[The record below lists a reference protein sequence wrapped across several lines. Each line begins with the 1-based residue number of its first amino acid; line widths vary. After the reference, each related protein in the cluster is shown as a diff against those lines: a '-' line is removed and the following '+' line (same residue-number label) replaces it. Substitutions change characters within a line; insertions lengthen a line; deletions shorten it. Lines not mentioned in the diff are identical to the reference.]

1 MASGVNSIALAALEF
16 ADAAVD
22 FPIVFVKVASPQG
35 EPEMTPVA
43 VFGLTAGEN
52 LYVQGSSWRARYVP
66 AMLRMYP
73 FGVAGIAVALFFDM
87 NRRVRRNRY
96 RTEIRQ
102 KLAEEELANLEVAK
116 PERPAP
122 PTKPNRANQESD

>member
-1 MASGVNSIALAALEF
+1 MDFLLSALL
-16 ADAAVD
+16 AVTT
-22 FPIVFVKVASPQG
+22 SP
-35 EPEMTPVA
+35 TPVPDDTYNSPGTIGFL
-43 VFGLTAGEN
+43 VT
-52 LYVQGSSWRARYVP
+52 
-66 AMLRMYP
+66 

-102 KLAEEELANLEVAK
+102 KLAEEELLNLEVAK

-122 PTKPNRANQESD
+122 PAKPNRANPESD